1 MTSEVM
7 APVTVGVLASA
18 AMTTA
23 GTMLR
28 GWRTRRR
35 RSQMDLALEANVSTR
50 HLSFVETGKAQASR
64 ALLLDLAMRLEVP
77 LRERNALLL
86 AAGYAP
92 SYAESALDDLAGV
105 RTALDHLVTGHE
117 PYPAL
122 VLDRRGD
129 VVLANR
135 SVAVL
140 LAGVDEAWLAPPLNV
155 YRLALHPEV
164 LDVRNRA
171 QWSAHLLHRLDRLVD
186 LTGDPRLVALRAE
199 VRPWVAPD
207 AGSVR
212 VLDRAAQLML
222 PLHLG
227 HPQFGDLFFYS
238 TITHFGAA
246 FDVTLD
252 ELSIESFVP
261 ADEHTRRVLDQ
272 PTAVPSAMPIP

>member
-1 MTSEVM
+1 
-7 APVTVGVLASA
+7 
-18 AMTTA
+18 MTTA
-23 GTMLR
+23 GAMLR

-50 HLSFVETGKAQASR
+50 HLSCVETGKAQASR
-64 ALLLDLAMRLEVP
+64 ALLLDLATRLEVP

-92 SYAESALDDLAGV
+92 SYGESALDDLAGV
-105 RTALDHLVTGHE
+105 RVALQHLVSGHE

-129 VVLANR
+129 VVLTNR

-171 QWSAHLLHRLDRLVD
+171 EWSAHLLHRLDRLVD

-207 AGSVR
+207 ISDEHADRGSVR

-227 HPQFGDLFFYS
+227 HPQFGDLRFYS

-252 ELSIESFVP
+252 ELSIESFLP

-272 PTAVPSAMPIP
+272 PTAVPSAMPMP

>member
-1 MTSEVM
+1 MS
-7 APVTVGVLASA
+7 
-18 AMTTA
+18 TA

-50 HLSFVETGKAQASR
+50 HLSFVETGKAHASR
-64 ALLLDLAMRLEVP
+64 ALLIDLATRLEVP

-92 SYAESALDDLAGV
+92 SYPESVLDDLSAV
-105 RTALDHLVTGHE
+105 REALHHLVTGHE

-122 VLDRRGD
+122 VVDRRGD
-129 VVLANR
+129 VVLTNG
-135 SVAVL
+135 AVTTL
-140 LAGVDEAWLAPPLNV
+140 LAGLDPAFLAPPVNI
-155 YRLALHPEV
+155 YRLALHPGA
-164 LDVRNRA
+164 LAPRIRNRA
-171 QWSAHLLHRLDRLVD
+171 QWSGHLLHRLDRLVD

-199 VRPWVAPD
+199 VGPWVPD
-207 AGSVR
+207 DRTVP

-222 PLHLG
+222 PLHLE
-227 HPQFGDLFFYS
+227 HPELGELRFYS

-252 ELSIESFVP
+252 ELSIETFVP
-261 ADEHTRRVLDQ
+261 ADAATREALGSAQ
-272 PTAVPSAMPIP
+272 PTAVPSSMPMP

>member
-1 MTSEVM
+1 
-7 APVTVGVLASA
+7 
-18 AMTTA
+18 MTTA
-23 GTMLR
+23 GAMLR

-50 HLSFVETGKAQASR
+50 HLSCVETGKAQASR
-64 ALLLDLAMRLEVP
+64 ALLLDLAVRLEVP

-92 SYAESALDDLAGV
+92 SYGESAVDDLDAV
-105 RTALDHLVTGHE
+105 REALDHLLTGLE

-122 VLDRRGD
+122 VVDRRGD
-129 VVLANR
+129 VVLTNR
-135 SVAVL
+135 SVGVL
-140 LAGVDEAWLAPPLNV
+140 LAGVDARWLAPPLNV
-155 YRLALHPEV
+155 YRLALHPDA

-171 QWSAHLLHRLDRLVD
+171 AWSAHLLHRLDRLVD
-186 LTGDPRLVALRAE
+186 LTGDPRLVALREE
-199 VRPWVAPD
+199 VRPGVPD

-227 HPQFGDLFFYS
+227 HPEYGELRFYS
-238 TITHFGAA
+238 TVTHFGAA

-261 ADEHTRRVLDQ
+261 ADTHTRDVL
-272 PTAVPSAMPIP
+272 ARENG

>member
-1 MTSEVM
+1 
-7 APVTVGVLASA
+7 
-18 AMTTA
+18 MTTA
-23 GTMLR
+23 GAMLK

-64 ALLLDLAMRLEVP
+64 ALLLDLATRLDVP
-77 LRERNALLL
+77 LRERNVLLL

-92 SYAESALDDLAGV
+92 SYGESALDDLSGV
-105 RTALDHLVTGHE
+105 RDALEHLLAGHE
-117 PYPAL
+117 PYPA
-122 VLDRRGD
+122 VVVDRRGD
-129 VVLANR
+129 VVLTNR
-135 SVAVL
+135 AVALL
-140 LAGVDEAWLAPPLNV
+140 LAGVDDAWLAPPINI
-155 YRLALHPEV
+155 YRLALHPDV

-186 LTGDPRLVALRAE
+186 LTGDPRLVALRDE
-199 VRPWVAPD
+199 VRPWVARDNADEHADRRSGP
-207 AGSVR
+207 

-227 HPQFGDLFFYS
+227 HPEHGELRFYS

-261 ADEHTRRVLDQ
+261 ADEHTRRVLTQ
-272 PTAVPSAMPIP
+272 PTAVPSAMPMP

>member
-1 MTSEVM
+1 
-7 APVTVGVLASA
+7 
-18 AMTTA
+18 MTTA
-23 GTMLR
+23 GAMLR

-35 RSQMDLALEANVSTR
+35 RSQLDLALEANVSTR
-50 HLSFVETGKAQASR
+50 HLSCVETGKAQASR
-64 ALLLDLAMRLEVP
+64 ALLLDLAARLEVP

-92 SYAESALDDLAGV
+92 SYRESALEDLAGV
-105 RTALDHLVTGHE
+105 REALEHLVAGHE

-122 VLDRRGD
+122 VVDRHGD

-135 SVAVL
+135 TVSLL
-140 LAGVDEAWLAPPLNV
+140 LAGVAERWLAPPLNL
-155 YRLALHPEV
+155 YRLALHPDV

-171 QWSAHLLHRLDRLVD
+171 AWSAHLLHRLDRLVD

-199 VRPWVAPD
+199 VRPWVPD
-207 AGSVR
+207 AGSAR
-212 VLDRAAQLML
+212 VVDRAAQLML

-227 HPQFGDLFFYS
+227 HPEHGELRFHS

-252 ELSIESFVP
+252 ELSIESFLP
-261 ADEHTRRVLDQ
+261 ADEHTRRALTRPTAVTQPTAATEPTAATQ

>member
-1 MTSEVM
+1 
-7 APVTVGVLASA
+7 
-18 AMTTA
+18 MTTA
-23 GTMLR
+23 GTTAGAMLR

-64 ALLLDLAMRLEVP
+64 ALLLDLATRLEVP

-92 SYAESALDDLAGV
+92 SYAESTLGDLAPV
-105 RTALDHLVTGHE
+105 REALDHLLAGHE

-122 VLDRRGD
+122 VVDRRGD
-129 VVLANR
+129 VVRTNR
-135 SVAVL
+135 GVGLL
-140 LAGVDEAWLAPPLNV
+140 LAGVDERWLAPPVNI
-155 YRLALHPEV
+155 YRLALHPDV

-171 QWSAHLLHRLDRLVD
+171 AWSAHLLHRLDRLVD
-186 LTGDPRLVALRAE
+186 LTGDPRLVSLRAE
-199 VRPWVAPD
+199 VRPHVPD

-227 HPQFGDLFFYS
+227 HPEFGELRLYS

-261 ADEHTRRVLDQ
+261 ADAHTRDVLGRE
-272 PTAVPSAMPIP
+272 IG

>member
-1 MTSEVM
+1 MT
-7 APVTVGVLASA
+7 ATI
-18 AMTTA
+18 TA
-23 GTMLR
+23 GAMLK

-64 ALLLDLAMRLEVP
+64 ALLLDLATRLDVP

-92 SYAESALDDLAGV
+92 SYAESALEDLTGV
-105 RTALDHLVTGHE
+105 QEALQHLLAGHE

-122 VLDRRGD
+122 VVDRRGD

-135 SVAVL
+135 AVRLL
-140 LAGVDEAWLAPPLNV
+140 LAGVDDTWLTPPLNI

-164 LDVRNRA
+164 LDVRNRDE
-171 QWSAHLLHRLDRLVD
+171 WSAHLLHRLDRLVD
-186 LTGDPRLVALRAE
+186 LTGDPRLVALRSE
-199 VRPWVAPD
+199 VGPWVGD
-207 AGSVR
+207 GRTVR
-212 VLDRAAQLML
+212 VHDRAAQLML

-227 HPQFGDLFFYS
+227 HPDHGDLRFFS

-261 ADEHTRRVLDQ
+261 ADEHTRRVLTQ
-272 PTAVPSAMPIP
+272 PTVVPSSMPMP